1 MWKSDNIYENTCVW
15 VSHSATNQKHQIASP
30 LWSLTFAEGCTAPAA
45 GKCVWIVLLPFCPTV
60 QWFSSFTIVVCQR
73 FFRLLLRFLFIF
85 IDLTSGLYTVVV
97 VAVCSVCVCVCVAHI
112 HWQARAHTQAHQHVP
127 YTDARQHQYL
137 EALATSPMS
146 RAIWKK
152 EKKRKRKRMKRNLT
166 KNKNLFKF

>member
-1 MWKSDNIYENTCVW
+1 MRIRVC
-15 VSHSATNQKHQIASP
+15 
-30 LWSLTFAEGCTAPAA
+30 GCR
-45 GKCVWIVLLPFCPTV
+45 TV
-60 QWFSSFTIVVCQR
+60 QQIKSTKLFPPCGPWHSLKVAQFLRLRSACELCCYLFVPLCNDFLHLQLLFFFV

-112 HWQARAHTQAHQHVP
+112 HWQARAHTQTHQHVP

-152 EKKRKRKRMKRNLT
+152 RKEKKTKKKWKETT
-166 KNKNLFKF
+166 KNKKFI